1 MEKFVSWD
9 VSYDVGVPSVD
20 KQHRHLVDLINN
32 LYNACLGEKAEL
44 EETFRDVMKEL
55 VDYVMIHFK
64 DEESIMEE
72 INYPGLKEH
81 KQKHEKFVKE
91 ILESVNAYRNGKQ
104 FVPNAFVRFLRDW
117 LFNHILLTDKE
128 MARYYLSL
136 KEKA

>member
-1 MEKFVSWD
+1 MMEKFVSWD

-64 DEESIMEE
+64 DEEVIMEE
-72 INYPGLKEH
+72 MNYPALKEH
-81 KQKHEKFVKE
+81 KQKHELFVKE
-91 ILESVNAYRNGKQ
+91 ILKSVNAYKNGKQ
-104 FVPNAFVRFLRDW
+104 FVPNSFVRFLRDW
-117 LFNHILLTDKE
+117 LFNHILIDDKAW
-128 MARYYLSL
+128 ARYYFSL
-136 KEKA
+136 KK